1 MRISREQRR
10 GRAGFTLLE
19 VMIVMTL
26 LGLVMAAVSITM
38 ETSRGAVNTS
48 SAVTKAE
55 NLCYRAL
62 YRIVNEVR
70 DAGKVTLAP
79 ALAPPLSSPEINF
92 QNSLGYV
99 AGAPVWGDPLRI
111 QFVPGSGRVTWTE
124 NPGLANER
132 SVGLVRSV
140 ADYLEGEVPNGL
152 DDNGNGLIDERGLCF
167 TLENNLLIVRLTLVI
182 PGPKNTTVTRTL
194 ESQVYCRN

>member
-1 MRISREQRR
+1 MRMFAERRR
-10 GRAGFTLLE
+10 GRAGFTLIE
-19 VMIVMTL
+19 VLIAMALMGL
-26 LGLVMAAVSITM
+26 LMAVVSMTM
-38 ETSRGAVNTS
+38 ESSRGAVRMST
-48 SAVTKAE
+48 AVTKVE
-55 NLCYRAL
+55 NLCYRAI

-99 AGAPVWGDPLRI
+99 AGAPVWGAPLRI

-132 SVGLVRSV
+132 SVGLVNWV
-140 ADYLEGEVPNGL
+140 ADYLEGELPNGV

-167 TLENNLLIVRLTLVI
+167 TYVDNLLKIRLTLEL
-182 PGPKNTTVTRTL
+182 PGPNNTIITRTL
-194 ESQVYCRN
+194 ESQVFCRN